1 MGLTR
6 LRRHRQE
13 LGTVTAADPDTS
25 LGQLTCTLWGGC
37 LLCRRVWECWDKW
50 HKCANTP
57 CLPPHTHTETHPAP
71 PHPPPPPTPTPSV
84 NKNNSEINKRVL
96 TGKLQLSRV
105 DEVLVCLN
113 TSVLP
118 TLGADPLWSQL
129 PLACLPSC
137 SLEGAEEEEEA
148 TWECAV
154 PFKQRP
160 YQPRAAWGRNVGVM
174 RNSACCHQSE
184 AESTQ
189 NRQLFCNLWLLLTG
203 SLWRWELDRAA
214 RTVWKMR
221 IGLTKRLRRGKKEKC
236 PGHPQSSATDL
247 LSMTVVAVCWP

>member
-1 MGLTR
+1 MLALPPGVR
-6 LRRHRQE
+6 
-13 LGTVTAADPDTS
+13 V
-25 LGQLTCTLWGGC
+25 LGQVAQMCKYPL
-37 LLCRRVWECWDKW
+37 
-50 HKCANTP
+50 P
-57 CLPPHTHTETHPAP
+57 PPPHTHRNTPGTSP
-71 PHPPPPPTPTPSV
+71 PPPPPPPPTPTPSV

-113 TSVLP
+113 TSILP
-118 TLGADPLWSQL
+118 TLSADPLWSQL

-137 SLEGAEEEEEA
+137 SLEGAEEEEEEA
-148 TWECAV
+148 TWECAA

-189 NRQLFCNLWLLLTG
+189 NRQLFVTCDCCWQEACGDENL
-203 SLWRWELDRAA
+203 
-214 RTVWKMR
+214 TVR
-221 IGLTKRLRRGKKEKC
+221 HALFGRCE
-236 PGHPQSSATDL
+236 
-247 LSMTVVAVCWP
+247 